1 MTHLR
6 DPKYSMCYAYIRS
19 VTQSCPTLWDSM
31 NPWRIP
37 PIREYWSRL
46 PSSSRVLLDL
56 GIKPASPALMGRFF
70 YHWVSWEAPVLRTNR
85 LLEILFQIVYVTLL
99 YSNNIEKTLKVFL
112 KYSWFTVSQF
122 SSVHSFS
129 YVQLF
134 VTSWTAACQASLSIT
149 NSQSLLKLMS
159 IKLVKPPTISSSVI
173 PFSSHLPSFP
183 ASRSFPKSQFFTSGG
198 QRIGASASSSV
209 LPMNI
214 QDWFPSGWTG
224 WISLQSK
231 RLLRVF
237 SNTAVQKH
245 KFFGSQLSLQSN
257 SHIHT
262 WLLEKP

>member
-149 NSQSLLKLMS
+149 ISWSLLKLTS
-159 IKLVKPPTISSSVI
+159 IESVVPSNHLI
-173 PFSSHLPSFP
+173 CCCPLLILPSIFL
-183 ASRSFPKSQFFTSGG
+183 S
-198 QRIGASASSSV
+198 I
-209 LPMNI
+209 
-214 QDWFPSGWTG
+214 
-224 WISLQSK
+224 
-231 RLLRVF
+231 RVF
-237 SNTAVQKH
+237 SNELALCIRWPKYCS
-245 KFFGSQLSLQSN
+245 FSFSN
-257 SHIHT
+257 SSFIEYSGSISFQID
-262 WLLEKP
+262 WFDLLAVHASLTPLALGCFVTQQW